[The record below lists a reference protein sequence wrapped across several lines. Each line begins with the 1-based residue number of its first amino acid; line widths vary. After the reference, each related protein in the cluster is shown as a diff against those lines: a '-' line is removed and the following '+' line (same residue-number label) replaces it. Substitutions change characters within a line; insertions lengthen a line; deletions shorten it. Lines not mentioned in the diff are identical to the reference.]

1 LSGNRS
7 QGSDLNL
14 HTTLKVIDATL
25 EPFLEAELKVLG
37 WLVKWSSNSVHTT
50 AFGRTPSL
58 RAAGFE
64 DESEEAA
71 LALLELLQLPDFAR
85 PTSR

>member
-1 LSGNRS
+1 M
-7 QGSDLNL
+7 
-14 HTTLKVIDATL
+14 
-25 EPFLEAELKVLG
+25 
-37 WLVKWSSNSVHTT
+37 T

-58 RAAGFE
+58 RAAGFEDEDDDEDDDE